1 MSATSNGSSIVS
13 FVTVTDGP
21 IGIVSASFS
30 FVFPLTKLSKSTRN
44 KKRKHNKNLMLS
56 RSKLN
61 SIESKI
67 SETLI
72 DNEISHDYFTTI
84 INEEKNYCELKE
96 IKRTMKSQR
105 SDTDTNNLIEEG
117 KRMGVSKIIRQNN
130 LKTQV

>member
-1 MSATSNGSSIVS
+1 MSATSNGSFIVS

-21 IGIVSASFS
+21 IGIASASFS
-30 FVFPLTKLSKSTRN
+30 FVFPLTKLLKATRN

-105 SDTDTNNLIEEG
+105 SDTETNSLIEEG
-117 KRMGVSKIIRQNN
+117 KKMGVSKIIRQNN